1 MDTTPPPRP
10 HSSIGSVIAVTVTA
24 PVGPPASITC
34 TDTVL
39 VEEGTAAAAA
49 AAICSSEAPARP
61 RTRSSTAGA
70 SDSRKLD
77 SVQPKLSAK
86 VRTSECSV

>member
-1 MDTTPPPRP
+1 MDTIPPPIP
-10 HSSIGSVIAVTVTA
+10 QSAMPSVLAVTVTRRS
-24 PVGPPASITC
+24 PARAVTTC

-39 VEEGTAAAAA
+39 PDEGTASAAAAA
-49 AAICSSEAPARP
+49 MASSSAPTSA

-70 SDSRKLD
+70 SDSRKE
-77 SVQPKLSAK
+77 QSAHPNESPN